1 MFRTKVVIS
10 IVLDQL
16 NIVEH
21 TRFRRKCCTSQ
32 RRAEADDTS
41 VIHTDDVGCV
51 AVVGVGV
58 GVGAGCVGRQGRGKC
73 SNSGSG
79 HMTALNS
86 CLIKFGSGSYPATAT
101 LVAGTTSQYRH
112 VLFVKFIFLFHLS
125 HTLTCLY
132 VVSGLLKL
140 VLGLLQIPILLGPGL
155 SH

>member
-41 VIHTDDVGCV
+41 VIHTDNVGCV

-58 GVGAGCVGRQGRGKC
+58 GVGCVGRQRRGRC
-73 SNSGSG
+73 SNSGKG
-79 HMTALNS
+79 HMTALNGHPT
-86 CLIKFGSGSYPATAT
+86 KFW
-101 LVAGTTSQYRH
+101 L
-112 VLFVKFIFLFHLS
+112 
-125 HTLTCLY
+125 
-132 VVSGLLKL
+132 
-140 VLGLLQIPILLGPGL
+140 
-155 SH
+155 